1 MPENESAKTQHPE
14 PEEKLQDSESSADAA
29 DVENASEGEAA
40 ADALDQEPTMKSDE
54 PEPEKQEPPRREDR
68 KPGAPE
74 PAHIVPIERLSA
86 HRLMQLEACTR
97 CGECLN
103 WCPVY
108 DQDQR
113 EDLIPRT
120 KAREFLEIVKAQ
132 HGFAGR
138 ILRSPGLGQPLKKI
152 IRGLFRVPEV
162 TEDMVQTFAAH
173 LYECSTCGQCEI
185 VCPANLDTVNL
196 WENIRELI
204 VAAGYG
210 PLESQKPLVKSVK
223 AYDNPWQQ
231 PRQARTKW
239 ARRAKKE
246 KLIADDPRDIK
257 KTQAKVL
264 LFLGCTAV
272 YDANVRQIA
281 INTINVLEAAG
292 VDYGCLGGRERCCG
306 SVLLRMGDAEFE
318 RIAFDNIQDFNDL
331 GIHTL
336 ISSCAGCFKTIK
348 EDYPLVG
355 KLNFEVLHMV
365 EFLDRMIEKGELE
378 FRHPVEAKVT
388 YHDPCHLGRA
398 AGVFEAPRRVIR
410 AIPGIELV
418 EMERIR
424 QYSRC
429 CGAGGG
435 VKAGFPEIQGKMA
448 QRRVREAE
456 AAGAQELISA
466 CPFCFAGLQVGI
478 KAANSHLAMKDVTS
492 LVAKSLLGSNA
503 EDATLLK
510 KSA

>member
-1 MPENESAKTQHPE
+1 
-14 PEEKLQDSESSADAA
+14 LQ
-29 DVENASEGEAA
+29 
-40 ADALDQEPTMKSDE
+40 LQ
-54 PEPEKQEPPRREDR
+54 
-68 KPGAPE
+68 
-74 PAHIVPIERLSA
+74 
-86 HRLMQLEACTR
+86 ACTR

-108 DQDQR
+108 DQDR
-113 EDLIPRT
+113 SESVIPRT
-120 KAREFLEIVKAQ
+120 KAREFLEIVRGQ
-132 HGFAGR
+132 HGLAAR
-138 ILRSPGLGQPLKKI
+138 ILNAPGTPKAVKGVLK
-152 IRGLFRVPEV
+152 GLFRVPEV
-162 TEDMVQTFAAH
+162 TDDMVQTFAAH

-210 PLESQKPLVKSVK
+210 PLESQSPLVKSVK

-246 KLIADDPRDIK
+246 KLIGDTPREIK
-257 KTQAKVL
+257 KTKGKVL

-281 INTINVLEAAG
+281 VNTINILEALG
-292 VDYGCLGGRERCCG
+292 VDYGCLGGDEKCCG
-306 SVLLRMGDAEFE
+306 SVMLRMGDSEFE
-318 RIAFDNIQDFNDL
+318 RIAKDNIRVFNDL
-331 GIHTL
+331 GIDTL
-336 ISSCAGCFKTIK
+336 ISSCSGCFKTIK
-348 EDYPLVG
+348 EDYPKVG
-355 KLNFEVLHMV
+355 GLNFEVLHMV
-365 EFLDRMIEKGELE
+365 EFLHRLMGEGKLD
-378 FRHPVEAKVT
+378 FPYRVERKVT

-398 AGVFEAPRRVIR
+398 AGVFDAPRELMN
-410 AIPGIELV
+410 AIPGLELV

-435 VKAGFPEIQGKMA
+435 VKAGFPDIQGKMA
-448 QRRVREAE
+448 VRRVREAE
-456 AAGAQELISA
+456 ETGAEDLVSA

-478 KAANSHLAMKDVTS
+478 KAAGSSLVMKDVTS
-492 LVAKSLLGSNA
+492 LVAKALLGANA
-503 EDATLLK
+503 EEGGTEAK

>member
-1 MPENESAKTQHPE
+1 MPENESAKTP
-14 PEEKLQDSESSADAA
+14 P
-29 DVENASEGEAA
+29 
-40 ADALDQEPTMKSDE
+40 
-54 PEPEKQEPPRREDR
+54 PEPEKESRDSESTAAIAEVETAPESQEAPDASKQEAVR
-68 KPGAPE
+68 KPDEPGRGSRSRRGRKTSKSGAPE
-74 PAHIVPIERLSA
+74 PARIIPVERLSA
-86 HRLMQLEACTR
+86 HRLLQLEACTR

-113 EDLIPRT
+113 EGLIPRT

-132 HGFAGR
+132 HGLAGR
-138 ILRSPGLGQPLKKI
+138 ILRSPGVGEPFKKI
-152 IRGLFRVPEV
+152 IRGLFRIPEV
-162 TEDMVQTFAAH
+162 TEDTVQTFAAH

-210 PLESQKPLVKSVK
+210 PLESQKPLVKSVM

-246 KLIADDPRDIK
+246 NLIADNPRDIK
-257 KTQAKVL
+257 KTNGKVL

-292 VDYGCLGGRERCCG
+292 VDYGCLGGKERCCG

-318 RIAFDNIQDFNDL
+318 RIASDNIKDFNEL

-365 EFLDRMIEKGELE
+365 EFSTG
-378 FRHPVEAKVT
+378 
-388 YHDPCHLGRA
+388 
-398 AGVFEAPRRVIR
+398 
-410 AIPGIELV
+410 
-418 EMERIR
+418 
-424 QYSRC
+424 
-429 CGAGGG
+429 
-435 VKAGFPEIQGKMA
+435 
-448 QRRVREAE
+448 
-456 AAGAQELISA
+456 
-466 CPFCFAGLQVGI
+466 
-478 KAANSHLAMKDVTS
+478 
-492 LVAKSLLGSNA
+492 
-503 EDATLLK
+503 
-510 KSA
+510 